1 MTRGLTYWRVDV
13 SRLKDCLV
21 FQRLDVSMDTVIPLR
36 LAAGFRRGSHRR
48 SNGFVRFDFTEL
60 QEAVVILGVLHSTQW
75 TG

>member
-1 MTRGLTYWRVDV
+1 
-13 SRLKDCLV
+13 
-21 FQRLDVSMDTVIPLR
+21 MDTVIPLR